1 MSWFDIALLA
11 IVIFGAWR
19 GYKEGFL
26 MELFSLLAIVLG
38 ILGAF
43 KLLGFALIFL
53 ADKFDIDEKVLPYV
67 AFGVVFL
74 IIVIIVTLIG
84 RALRL
89 SIDKSFL
96 GRVDEIAGSFLGAIK
111 TVFLI
116 SVLMWVLSSL
126 KVSFPEHWTENSK
139 VAPWVA
145 DFAPGLTRWVSQY
158 VPVFKDL
165 F

>member
-1 MSWFDIALLA
+1 LSWFDIAILA
-11 IVIFGAWR
+11 IVVFGVYR

-53 ADKFDIDEKVLPYV
+53 ADKFDIDEKILPYV
-67 AFGVVFL
+67 AFGVVFI
-74 IIVIIVTLIG
+74 IIVIVVTLIG

-126 KVSFPEHWTENSK
+126 KVSFPEHWTESSK
-139 VAPWVA
+139 ITPWVA
-145 DFAPGLTRWVSQY
+145 DFAPGLTEWVSQY
-158 VPVFKDL
+158 VPVFKNL

>member
-1 MSWFDIALLA
+1 MSWFDI
-11 IVIFGAWR
+11 IVVCMILFGAYR

-43 KLLGFALIFL
+43 KLLGVALIFL
-53 ADKFDIDEKVLPYV
+53 TERFDIDEKILPYV

-74 IIVIIVTLIG
+74 IIVIVVTLIG
-84 RALRL
+84 RTLRL

-96 GRVDEIAGSFLGAIK
+96 GRVDQIAGSLLGAVK
-111 TVFLI
+111 TLFMV
-116 SVLMWVLSSL
+116 SVALWIVSSL
-126 KVSFPEHWTENSK
+126 KVNFPEHWTDSSK
-139 VAPWVA
+139 LAPWVSA
-145 DFAPGLTRWVSQY
+145 FAPNVTEWVGEY